1 MANLTNY
8 QKDIN
13 NATWIDIN
21 PDYPNSQF
29 IPERLADLQSVS
41 ICSIPVLLSCAI
53 GDRGGIF
60 EPTYGS
66 NLYYFLQEPIDETTS
81 YKLRMSI
88 ITTIQTWEP
97 RIEIDL
103 SKTTVIPDLTLPGY
117 RLTLTLIYKETG
129 ESDTQQFNLYAGS

>member
-13 NATWIDIN
+13 NATWIDVN
-21 PDYPNSQF
+21 PNYPNSQF
-29 IPERLADLQSVS
+29 IPERLSDLQSVS

-66 NLYYFLQEPIDETTS
+66 DLYYFLQEPIDETTS
-81 YKLRMSI
+81 FNIRTSI
-88 ITTIQTWEP
+88 ITTIQKWEP
-97 RIEIDL
+97 RVEVDLANTIVEPDL
-103 SKTTVIPDLTLPGY
+103 SLPGY
-117 RLTLTLIYKETG
+117 RLSLRLYYKETG
-129 ESDTQQFNLYAGS
+129 EFDTQQFNLYAGS